1 MYETALGSSG
11 PLSSSLTERAFSAV
25 PLAKSYRSAVICLTA
40 LGVLVLGTSFVV
52 GTDPAVLTP
61 DESDGLRREL
71 QDLRAIEVGD
81 FVFLNDGS
89 PHRWVLGP
97 GFAPPEADGTWVRAQ
112 RAQLIFYLPETIATE
127 DSPLSLELS
136 VSPLLTDGEVSRPVT
151 FKSSSDEVTVD
162 LEAGGSRVFV
172 NLPSSSEQIVEI
184 VCDSLDNPASE
195 QSAIDVRRLCV
206 KVYAM
211 AVWTELVER

>member
-1 MYETALGSSG
+1 
-11 PLSSSLTERAFSAV
+11 
-25 PLAKSYRSAVICLTA
+25 
-40 LGVLVLGTSFVV
+40 
-52 GTDPAVLTP
+52 
-61 DESDGLRREL
+61 
-71 QDLRAIEVGD
+71 
-81 FVFLNDGS
+81 
-89 PHRWVLGP
+89 
-97 GFAPPEADGTWVRAQ
+97 
-112 RAQLIFYLPETIATE
+112 
-127 DSPLSLELS
+127 
-136 VSPLLTDGEVSRPVT
+136 VT

>member
-1 MYETALGSSG
+1 M
-11 PLSSSLTERAFSAV
+11 PLV
-25 PLAKSYRSAVICLTA
+25 KSYRFAVICLTIF
-40 LGVLVLGTSFVV
+40 GVMALGTSFVV

-61 DESDGLRREL
+61 DESDGLREEL
-71 QDLRAIEVGD
+71 QDLRAMEVGD

-97 GFAPPEADGTWVRAQ
+97 GFAPPESDGTWVRAE
-112 RAQLIFYLPETIATE
+112 RAQLIFYLPETIVTE
-127 DSPLSLELS
+127 ESPLSLELS
-136 VSPLLTDGEVSRPVT
+136 VSPLLTEGEVSRPVT
-151 FKSSSDEVTVD
+151 FRSSSDEVTVD

-172 NLPSSSEQIVEI
+172 NLPARSEQIIEV
-184 VCDSLDNPASE
+184 VCDRLDNPDRE

-206 KVYAM
+206 KVYAI